1 MWYNFHY
8 GIEPRTVINRIYGNY
23 LVKYIKHLP
32 KTIKYVFSEKM
43 NVSYLPNQS
52 VLNIK
57 YLREDKSNAVY
68 LKPESIKI
76 IYKCK
81 Q

>member
-8 GIEPRTVINRIYGNY
+8 GVRGITIVNRIYGNY
-23 LVKYIKHLP
+23 LVQYIKNLP
-32 KTIKYVFSEKM
+32 KKIKYVVSEKM
-43 NVSYLPNQS
+43 NVSYLPNES
-52 VLNIK
+52 LGNIK
-57 YLREDKSNAVY
+57 YLREDKSNVVY

-76 IYKCK
+76 IFICK